1 MSEHIDQSEK
11 ELKSDAKTTL
21 FDSVVLGLINAFAIL
36 IVVPMIVWLLRLFLG
51 AIWWLGKGNTGDVSV
66 CSMTTDFDSS
76 MCQMTTGAVGVDRIG
91 TWFLTTDFFYVLPS
105 ISVLSLGLGVLLWF
119 VLTSSAKQR
128 HKTS

>member
-11 ELKSDAKTTL
+11 EIKSDAKTTL
-21 FDSVVLGLINAFAIL
+21 LDSVVLGLINAFAIL
-36 IVVPMIVWLLRLFLG
+36 IVVPMIVWLLRLALG

-66 CSMTTDFDSS
+66 CSMTTDFDSP

-105 ISVLSLGLGVLLWF
+105 ISALSLGLGVLLWF
-119 VLTSSAKQR
+119 LLTGSSKQR
-128 HKTS
+128 T